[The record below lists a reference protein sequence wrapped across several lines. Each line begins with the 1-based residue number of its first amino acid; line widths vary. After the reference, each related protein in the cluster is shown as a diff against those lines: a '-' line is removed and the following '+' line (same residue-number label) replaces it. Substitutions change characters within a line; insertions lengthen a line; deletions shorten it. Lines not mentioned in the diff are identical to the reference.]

1 MQEDDNVYSPEPA
14 ETHMFGRNRNKKL
27 IGKKAEYRKKGAKR
41 KTMPLKTFS
50 RDGNKC
56 FVIFLN
62 LCFRER
68 RNK

>member
-1 MQEDDNVYSPEPA
+1 
-14 ETHMFGRNRNKKL
+14 MFTLLNQQKHPGLEENRSKKL
-27 IGKKAEYRKKGAKR
+27 VGNISEYSKKGAKR

-62 LCFRER
+62 LCCRER